1 MANTDA
7 MLSEDEVHGLISKLF
22 NNLEDDGEPP
32 WWAQVIKQL
41 AGRVEEL
48 EKDAGVAEPV
58 NDDILRVLCDQRD
71 LIQRPEVKWYNPNVA
86 LGTRTGSKRRT
97 LKKGVCIHHT
107 AVKGGFGAHKAVVKS
122 FLDIPFEQ
130 LMKGQGLRLANF
142 HGDTDVSHL
151 THDQV
156 ARALAIAARY
166 RGHPKGAFNMGVP
179 YHAITGA
186 NSVLY
191 LNLPFDWVTWHGN
204 GANTDF
210 LGYGWDA
217 NSMNDKIMDLDCSED
232 VIVVIELA
240 RKDGHPIEELT
251 CHCAWTNKPR
261 DPGKEFIERVVEPV
275 AQKTNCKINWTFKTN
290 GGKSL
295 AEVCG
300 RAA

>member
-1 MANTDA
+1 MVDDA
-7 MLSEDEVHGLISKLF
+7 MLTDDEVTNLIGALY
-22 NNLEDDGEPP
+22 NNLEEDGEPP
-32 WWAQVIKQL
+32 WWAKTIKQL
-41 AGRVEEL
+41 ANRIEEL
-48 EKDAGVAEPV
+48 EKDTGISEPV
-58 NDDILRVLCDQRD
+58 DDDVLRVLCDQRD
-71 LIQRPEVKWYNPNVA
+71 ITSRPEVKWYNPNTK
-86 LGTRTGSKRRT
+86 LGTRTGSKRLT
-97 LKKGVCIHHT
+97 LKKGVCVHHT
-107 AVKGGFGAHKAVVKS
+107 AVKGGFGAHKATVQS
-122 FLDIPFEQ
+122 FLDIPFAE

-142 HGDTDVSHL
+142 HGDTDLSRL

-166 RGHPKGAFNMGVP
+166 RGFPKGAFNMGVP

-191 LNLPFDWVTWHGN
+191 LNLPFEWVTWHGN

-217 NSMNDKIMDLDCSED
+217 SSMDDLIDDNDCSED
-232 VIVVIELA
+232 LIMVIELG
-240 RKDGHPIEELT
+240 RKGGHPIEELT

-261 DPGKEFIERVVEPV
+261 DPGKDFIERVMEPV